1 MGNLTR
7 QDHIMKL
14 LMQRK
19 KISVEELAV
28 ILSVTPTTIRRD
40 LLVLEEKHQ
49 ITRMRGYAVFNDEYH
64 VQYNGHLRT
73 ELFYNEKQR
82 IARKALELVHSHSSI
97 FLDSGTTVLELA
109 QELNQRSDLED
120 INIVT
125 NAIDIAQAL
134 YNNNQIFMPGGVLH
148 HYSKVLFG
156 INTASY
162 FKDINADITFMGT
175 NGLLNTPGLTVS
187 IPLFLDIKKNMVSSA
202 SKVVGLADSSKF
214 MCSGIYTYCN
224 YEELDVLIT
233 VKTEENEGAL
243 VRLAEKYPGLEIVL
257 A

>member
-1 MGNLTR
+1 MGNLSR
-7 QDHIMKL
+7 LDHIMKL

-19 KISVEELAV
+19 KISVEELAS
-28 ILSVTPTTIRRD
+28 ILNVTPTTIRRD

-49 ITRMRGYAVFNDEYH
+49 ITRTRGYALFNDEYH

-73 ELFYNEKQR
+73 ELFYDEKQR
-82 IARKALELVHSHSSI
+82 IASKALELVHSHSSI
-97 FLDSGTTVLELA
+97 FLDSGTTVLEFA
-109 QELNQRSDLED
+109 K
-120 INIVT
+120 
-125 NAIDIAQAL
+125 AIDIAQAL

-162 FKDINADITFMGT
+162 FKDINADIAFMGT
-175 NGLLNTPGLTVS
+175 NGLLNSPGLTVS
-187 IPLFLDIKKNMVSSA
+187 IPHFLDIKKNMINSA
-202 SKVVGLADSSKF
+202 TKVVGMADSSKF
-214 MCSGIYTYCN
+214 MCNGIYTYCN
-224 YEELDVLIT
+224 YEDLNVLIT

-243 VRLAEKYPGLEIVL
+243 ERLAGRYPGLEIVL

>member
-1 MGNLTR
+1 MGNLSR

-19 KISVEELAV
+19 KISVEELAA

-49 ITRMRGYAVFNDEYH
+49 ITRTRGYAMFNDGYH
-64 VQYNGHLRT
+64 VQYNGHFRT
-73 ELFYNEKQR
+73 ELFYNEKQQ
-82 IARKALELVHSHSSI
+82 IARKALEMVHSHSSL
-97 FLDSGTTVLELA
+97 FLDSGTTLLEFA
-109 QELNQRSDLED
+109 KELNQRSDFED

-156 INTASY
+156 INTAAY
-162 FKDINADITFMGT
+162 FKDINADIAFMGT
-175 NGLLNTPGLTVS
+175 NGLLNSPGLTVS
-187 IPLFLDIKKNMVSSA
+187 IPHFLDIKKNMISSA
-202 SKVVGLADSSKF
+202 SKVVAVADSSKF
-214 MCSGIYTYCN
+214 MCNGIYTYCR

-233 VKTEENEGAL
+233 VQTEENEEAIERLGAQ
-243 VRLAEKYPGLEIVL
+243 YPRLEIVL